1 MDGPPPPGSDTDLS
15 APPQGAYATK
25 CLCLVAR
32 RPHLRFLADLLRG
45 VHALAFESHVR
56 GDALRRIL
64 RQLVEPPGV
73 LPRAEAGG
81 GGVSLLVGRHVAY
94 LEGSTR
100 RPRELPPLHVSFRG
114 LVEALTVD
122 DLLVVFQVRRDAARG
137 GGPG

>member
-1 MDGPPPPGSDTDLS
+1 M
-15 APPQGAYATK
+15 
-25 CLCLVAR
+25 AR
-32 RPHLRFLADLLRG
+32 RPHLRFLADVLRG

-73 LPRAEAGG
+73 LAGAEA

-114 LVEALTVD
+114 LVEALAVD
-122 DLLVVFQVRRDAARG
+122 DLLVVLQVRRDAARG
-137 GGPG
+137 EGGMG